1 MPESFAASDL
11 LRLVGAQPDPPAAGG
26 GPNGGRT
33 EMREVSDNT
42 DLDVKAV
49 QMLDERIPGV
59 CPVRLINGKLLVAWA
74 VPPTPAQVQQIRDL
88 VGGGVDVIVGLC
100 SSELALQNLRQR
112 AQHLRQQ
119 SSPLTEQLLDRAIAM
134 QASDIHLS
142 VGDPPKV
149 RVGGKLRT
157 MGGQAAISRADIDEM
172 IRFLIPPERLE
183 NFEHRRDLDCAA
195 TYGGWR
201 LRISLYYEMQSRALA
216 IRIIPRDILSIQEL
230 GLPTGILSLT
240 EHSHGLVLVCGAT
253 GSGKTTTLAAMI
265 EHVNANRD
273 LHILTIEDPVEYIHT
288 DRKATIHQR
297 EVGLDTD
304 SFPLALRHALRQ
316 DPDVILVGEMRDLET
331 VRTALEAAETGHLV
345 LATLHVRDATSA
357 PTRII
362 GMFPDNEQEQIRQ
375 QLAEALRGVVVQR
388 LLPAAANPT
397 ARVVICE
404 VMFANEAIRNLI
416 RKNELQQIKNAIS
429 TGRREGMQLFDLD
442 LARAVRDRLISRE
455 VAKEACTSPQEFEAA
470 LAALTPAAPASPV
483 GVALR

>member
-1 MPESFAASDL
+1 MPEAFAAADL
-11 LRLVGAQPDPPAAGG
+11 LRLVGAPTSPPPTGAP
-26 GPNGGRT
+26 GPANGHA
-33 EMREVSDNT
+33 EMREVPDNT

-49 QMLDERIPGV
+49 QMLGEGVQGV

-74 VPPTPAQVQQIRDL
+74 TPPTPAQIQQIQNL
-88 VGGGVDVIVGLC
+88 VGGGIDIIVGLC
-100 SSELALQNLRQR
+100 SSEQALQALRQR
-112 AQHLRQQ
+112 AQRLRQQ
-119 SSPLTEQLLDRAIAM
+119 SSPLTERLLDQAIAL

-142 VGDPPKV
+142 VGDLPKV
-149 RVGGKLRT
+149 RVGGKLRA
-157 MGGQAAISRADIDEM
+157 MGGQAPVSRADIDEVV
-172 IRFLIPPERLE
+172 RFLIPPERLE
-183 NFEHRRDLDCAA
+183 HFEHNRDLDCAA

-201 LRISLYYEMQSRALA
+201 LRISLYFEMQSRALA
-216 IRIIPRDILSIQEL
+216 IRIIPRDILSVQEL
-230 GLPTGILSLT
+230 GLPTSILSLT

-265 EHVNANRD
+265 EHINANRN

-288 DRKATIHQR
+288 DRKSTIHQR
-297 EVGLDTD
+297 EVGLDTN

-345 LATLHVRDATSA
+345 LATLHVRDAASA

-362 GMFPDNEQEQIRQ
+362 GIFPEQEQEQIRQ

-388 LLPAAANPT
+388 LLPAANNPV
-397 ARVVICE
+397 ARVVVCE
-404 VMFANEAIRNLI
+404 IMFANEAIRNLI

-442 LARAVRDRLISRE
+442 LARAVREHKISRE
-455 VAKEACTSPQEFEAA
+455 VALAACTSPQEFEAA
-470 LAALTPAAPASPV
+470 LAAAAPVPAAAV
-483 GVALR
+483 GVTLR